1 MKVNVFGN
9 KLKENSKR
17 LLFWLKKSWRIR
29 KSTVRVIRKKPF
41 KEGDVKVKDHDH
53 IDGKYRGPAHQDCNI
68 NLSLTIN
75 VLVVFHKFQNYD

>member
-1 MKVNVFGN
+1 M
-9 KLKENSKR
+9 
-17 LLFWLKKSWRIR
+17 
-29 KSTVRVIRKKPF
+29 IRKKPF

-75 VLVVFHKFQNYD
+75 VLVVFHKFQSYD